1 MKTKEVHKRS
11 YNSFYLSSL
20 HSWSDWLSPYQLVCM
35 SENSKLIL
43 PWTVRYYQGG
53 EALLCYMWKV
63 MEIKWKKKKQ
73 SLIFLSL
80 AVLWVIGNESE
91 AVMHGRGMMIYKS
104 TLLSTSVKEQRWHL
118 LPRLSV
124 VQKERNAALHYR
136 QENTIPC
143 VEGPYEGLEV
153 NGDLNVFQILV

>member
-43 PWTVRYYQGG
+43 LWTVRYYQGG

-63 MEIKWKKKKQ
+63 MEIKWKKKKKQ
-73 SLIFLSL
+73 CLIFLSL

-91 AVMHGRGMMIYKS
+91 AVMHGRGRMIYKN
-104 TLLSTSVKEQRWHL
+104 TLLSTGVKEQRWHL
-118 LPRLSV
+118 LPRLLWCRRRETLPFIIGKRTLSRAW
-124 VQKERNAALHYR
+124 KAHMR
-136 QENTIPC
+136 
-143 VEGPYEGLEV
+143 
-153 NGDLNVFQILV
+153 D